1 MIELTLIENDINSF
15 KNPMQHEMEKPIK
28 HFEGELI
35 KIRTGRAHTSM
46 IEDIPVTA
54 YAQAPAPLKNY
65 AALAAPEAQLLTVQP
80 WDQSI
85 IGDIERAI
93 QNSDIGLTPINDGK
107 IIRLQLP
114 KVSSERRDE
123 LLKVLGK
130 KAEECKIAIRNV
142 RKDFKNE
149 MKKAKDKKTISENF
163 FNRLSDVLEE
173 VTENFIKKTDTM
185 AKKKEQD
192 ITTI

>member
-15 KNPMQHEMEKPIK
+15 KNPMQQEMEKPIK

-46 IEDIPVTA
+46 IEDIPVVA

-65 AALAAPEAQLLTVQP
+65 AALSAPEPQLLTIQP

-93 QNSDIGLTPINDGK
+93 QNSDLGLTPINDGK

-114 KVSSERRDE
+114 KVSSDRREE

-130 KAEECKIAIRNV
+130 KTEECKIAIRNI

-149 MKKAKDKKTISENF
+149 MKKAKDKKVISENF

-173 VTENFIKKTDTM
+173 VTENFIKKTDAM
-185 AKKKEQD
+185 AKKKETE